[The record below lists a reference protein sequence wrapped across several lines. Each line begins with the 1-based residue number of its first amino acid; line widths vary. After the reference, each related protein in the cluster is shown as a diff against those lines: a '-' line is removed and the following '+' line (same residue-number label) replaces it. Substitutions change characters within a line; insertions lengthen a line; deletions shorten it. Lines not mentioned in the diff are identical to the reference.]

1 MACKGICVHHKTVAR
16 YVEGSKRCKMCDI
29 FIRWDGA
36 RCPCCKYALR
46 SKARFVRHHPR
57 ESEGQVVVRY
67 VQ

>member
-1 MACKGICVHHKTVAR
+1 MACRGICVHHKTVAR

-46 SKARFVRHHPR
+46 NKARSPR
-57 ESEGQVVVRY
+57 RAPKALEEPALVHY